1 MFPSIINCCAIDWF
15 DKWPDEALFSV
26 ANKEY
31 KSHEKLGL
39 LPFAEKLSNISV
51 KIHKDVI
58 DKSEVFYEELKRR
71 NYTTPTSYLELLK
84 LYIDLMKYK
93 QSILPTQI
101 SKYSVGLETLK
112 ETNIEVA
119 KLQK

>member
-31 KSHEKLGL
+31 KSNEKLGL

-51 KIHKDVI
+51 KIHRDVVI
-58 DKSEVFYEELKRR
+58 KSEIFYDELKRR
-71 NYTTPTSYLELLK
+71 NYVTPTSYLELLK
-84 LYIDLMKYK
+84 LYIDIMKNK
-93 QSILPTQI
+93 
-101 SKYSVGLETLK
+101 
-112 ETNIEVA
+112 
-119 KLQK
+119 